1 MGARCLKSRI
11 ESITMT
17 GHDGTYGQTIYAR
30 HAYYLADILQG
41 HRFVDVLSDLP
52 DGRTLI
58 DYSKF
63 HLVEQ
68 G

>member
-1 MGARCLKSRI
+1 
-11 ESITMT
+11 MT